1 MTVFIG
7 IATVLTLLVLVG
19 VLWPLWHSSRRLF
32 LALLTTMGIGT
43 ALLYQWVGTPAAIN
57 VAPPSREAAAA
68 NAMPAN
74 LDEAVGQLETELKQH
89 PDQPEGWRLL
99 GRSYMSMGRYLDA
112 RRAFETALNLQAD
125 DPDLLV
131 ETVQARMYT
140 DPQRRMDADAVK
152 LLQRALQLQPQHQ
165 RARWF
170 LGVSQRQ
177 QGQAA
182 EAAKT
187 WEPLLAQVDAATAA
201 SLRKEID
208 AARIEA
214 GMPALPAV
222 ADAAPAVASANA
234 LQVKV
239 SLDPAFAAKVRLDG
253 NAQVF
258 VIARQPAGPPMPVAV
273 EKRSVT
279 ELPFTATLDDA
290 DSPMPTLK
298 LSQMPEVELVA
309 RLSSSGIANK
319 QDGDIESKPVR
330 VALPAKGPVELVI
343 GTE

>member
-1 MTVFIG
+1 MTVFIA
-7 IATVLTLLVLVG
+7 IAAIVTLLVLVG

-43 ALLYQWVGTPAAIN
+43 ALLYQWVGTPAAIDM
-57 VAPPSREAAAA
+57 PRPMAATTTT
-68 NAMPAN
+68 MPTS
-74 LDEAVGQLETELKQH
+74 LDQAVNQLEAELKQR
-89 PDQPEGWRLL
+89 PDQAEGWRLL
-99 GRSYMSMGRYLDA
+99 GRSYMSMERYLDA

-131 ETVQARMYT
+131 ETAQARMYT
-140 DPQRRMDADAVK
+140 NPQRRLDADAVK
-152 LLQRALQLQPQHQ
+152 LLRRALQLQPQNQ
-165 RARWF
+165 RATWF
-170 LGVSQRQ
+170 LGISQRQ

-298 LSQMPEVELVA
+298 LSQLPEVELIA
-309 RLSSSGIANK
+309 RLSASGIANK
-319 QDGDIESKPVR
+319 QAGDIESKPVR
-330 VALPAKGPVELVI
+330 VTLPAKVAVELVI
-343 GTE
+343 GSKH

>member
-1 MTVFIG
+1 MSTFTV
-7 IATVLTLLVLVG
+7 IAAVLSLLALVA

-32 LALLTTMGIGT
+32 LALLATCGIAT
-43 ALLYQWVGTPAAIN
+43 VLLYQLVGTPEAIN
-57 VAPPSREAAAA
+57 MPRPAPAAAA
-68 NAMPAN
+68 SAMPAS
-74 LDEAVGQLETELKQH
+74 LDEAMGQLEAELKQR

-99 GRSYMSMGRYLDA
+99 GRSYISVQRYADA
-112 RRAFETALNLQAD
+112 LRAFESALKLQPD

-131 ETVQARMYT
+131 ETAEARMYT
-140 DPQRRMDADAVK
+140 DPQRRLDAEAVK
-152 LLQRALQLQPQHQ
+152 HVQRALQLQPEHQ

-187 WEPLLAQVDAATAA
+187 WEPLLAQVDAATAT

-208 AARIEA
+208 AARVEA
-214 GMPALPAV
+214 GLPALPAV
-222 ADAAPAVASANA
+222 AEPAPAAASANA

-239 SLDPAFAAKVRLDG
+239 SLDPDFAARVRLDG

-258 VIARQPAGPPMPVAV
+258 VIARQPDGPPMPAAA
-273 EKRSVT
+273 ERRSVA

-298 LSQMPEVELVA
+298 LSQLREVELIA
-309 RLSSSGIANK
+309 RLSTSGVANK
-319 QDGDIESKPVR
+319 QDGDIESRPVR
-330 VALPAKGPVELVI
+330 VTLPAKAPVELVI
-343 GTE
+343 GAE

>member
-1 MTVFIG
+1 MTAFIA
-7 IATVLTLLVLVG
+7 IAAVITLLVLVA

-32 LALLTTMGIGT
+32 LALLATLGIGT
-43 ALLYQWVGTPAAIN
+43 ALLYQLVGTPAAIDM
-57 VAPPSREAAAA
+57 PRPSREAAAA
-68 NAMPAN
+68 NAMPAS
-74 LDEAVGQLETELKQH
+74 LDEAVGQLEAELKKN
-89 PDQPEGWRLL
+89 PDQAEGWRLL
-99 GRSYMSMGRYLDA
+99 GRSYLSMERYPDA
-112 RRAFETALNLQAD
+112 LRAFQTAQKLQPD

-131 ETVQARMYT
+131 ELSQARMYA
-140 DPQRRMDADAVK
+140 DPQRRVDDEAVK
-152 LLQRALQLQPQHQ
+152 LLQRALELQPQHQ

-182 EAAKT
+182 EAAQT

-222 ADAAPAVASANA
+222 ADAAPAIANANA

-298 LSQMPEVELVA
+298 LSQMPEVELIA

-343 GTE
+343 GAE